1 MTRALRRLA
10 ALSAAAVLVA
20 CDGRAGAS
28 SSATTAGPSSTT
40 QASSSRAQSSASASA
55 EIGCAAAAALEA
67 RLGPLRPT
75 QPGWMMLRGELLSGS
90 EGEYP
95 PKGSFVEI
103 FDGAISIDGIPIES
117 ADAAAQALKNTG
129 ARHLVVLFAVG
140 SPKRDVELFADVLR
154 RAPAD
159 AEIYLL
165 AKKSGEVAQP
175 TPPWLKKKLDA
186 QAGSWAKARALF
198 EELGA
203 ATSRCPQVGALFKSL
218 EAEDVR
224 VQMPRFKRELPTA
237 VRACGCEVD
246 DARLGDL
253 AAELIAG
260 GARVVSKRVSVAGS
274 DAAGPVKA
282 IELGAVPDG
291 EALYRALPQGGGLVA
306 LR

>member
-1 MTRALRRLA
+1 MNRALRRLA
-10 ALSAAAVLVA
+10 ALSAAAVLAA
-20 CDGRAGAS
+20 CDGGAGAS
-28 SSATTAGPSSTT
+28 SSATIAGPSSTT
-40 QASSSRAQSSASASA
+40 QASSTQSSAASA
-55 EIGCAAAAALEA
+55 EIVGCAAAATLEA

-117 ADAAAQALKNTG
+117 ADAAAQALKNSG
-129 ARHLVVLFAVG
+129 ARRLVVLFAVG

-154 RAPAD
+154 RAPPD

-218 EAEDVR
+218 ETEDVR